1 MKRILVTDNSLKII
15 SVLIAICIWVYIALV
30 MDPAIEVTVRDI
42 PIQFTG
48 QEILASKNL
57 AVISE
62 SATTVTVKIKGSR
75 KKMGNN
81 DMDTIIAKADVQS
94 ANEGMITIPVEIVI
108 PFENQG
114 ISSQSLYSVDV
125 KVEPI
130 AEKTFDVGTITS
142 GSLAQSYMC
151 GDITCNPQKVRVK
164 GPESAIEQLSKA
176 VVKLNFGGADV
187 DIDTRL
193 QSTFVLDTGD
203 IRQMYVA
210 DATSTFETL
219 VGSRGEIII
228 EPRANVSERTL
239 TEASESYSDWLQ
251 LKTTIYYET
260 GTYNTIGYIKL
271 TKVSTT
277 VSYIGGNVK
286 ANLLKLRHGYYGYN
300 LDTERLMSGQY
311 TSEWT
316 SKSSVLNLSTNVT
329 CPRLELTP
337 GGIPYNVFG
346 EASCTASR
354 GGTTFTVSH
363 SVREID
369 APAPPY
375 N

>member
-1 MKRILVTDNSLKII
+1 MKKKIVSLFLIVTLVLVLVPCSNTYAKMPTEKEII
-15 SVLIAICIWVYIALV
+15 EKLENGIVATINGA
-30 MDPAIEVTVRDI
+30 
-42 PIQFTG
+42 
-48 QEILASKNL
+48 
-57 AVISE
+57 AVE
-62 SATTVTVKIKGSR
+62 
-75 KKMGNN
+75 
-81 DMDTIIAKADVQS
+81 
-94 ANEGMITIPVEIVI
+94 
-108 PFENQG
+108 
-114 ISSQSLYSVDV
+114 
-125 KVEPI
+125 
-130 AEKTFDVGTITS
+130 
-142 GSLAQSYMC
+142 
-151 GDITCNPQKVRVK
+151 
-164 GPESAIEQLSKA
+164 
-176 VVKLNFGGADV
+176 ADV